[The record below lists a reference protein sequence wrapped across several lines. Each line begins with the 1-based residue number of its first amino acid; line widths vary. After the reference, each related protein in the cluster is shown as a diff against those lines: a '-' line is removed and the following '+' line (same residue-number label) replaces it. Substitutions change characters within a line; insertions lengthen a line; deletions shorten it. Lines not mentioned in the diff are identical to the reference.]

1 MKLQTTLMKI
11 LILLLLTTIILGCKK
26 SDKDTQL
33 PSIVLLQPVNNDQFE
48 PGKDF
53 TIVATFQDYVELA
66 SYRISI
72 RWDNKA
78 QNISPNPESPAWE
91 VNKEGTLS
99 GKLEA
104 LNIKINVD
112 ENIRQGNYELIITCV
127 DKTGNEAS
135 RVTIIRITD

>member
-11 LILLLLTTIILGCKK
+11 VILLLLTTIILGCKK
-26 SDKDTQL
+26 SDEDTQL

-72 RWDNKA
+72 RWDSKG

-127 DKTGNEAS
+127 DKAGNEAS

>member
-1 MKLQTTLMKI
+1 MTHQTILMKA
-11 LILLLLTTIILGCKK
+11 LIMLLLVISAFSCKK

-72 RWDNKA
+72 SWENKG

>member
-11 LILLLLTTIILGCKK
+11 LILLLLTTSILGCKK

-33 PSIVLLQPVNNDQFE
+33 PSIVLLQPGNNDQFA
-48 PGKDF
+48 PGKHF

-72 RWDNKA
+72 RWDSKG

-104 LNIKINVD
+104 RNVKINVD
-112 ENIRQGNYELIITCV
+112 ENIRQGNYELIITCK
-127 DKTGNEAS
+127 DKAGNEAS
-135 RVTIIRITD
+135 RVTIISITD

>member
-1 MKLQTTLMKI
+1 MTHQTTLMKI

-72 RWDNKA
+72 RWENKG

-104 LNIKINVD
+104 RNVKINVD

-127 DKTGNEAS
+127 DKAGNEAS